1 MIVKIA
7 WRNLWRQ
14 TRRTL
19 LTVLTVAL
27 GLALLLISVGL
38 GDGAHRQMIDSAVR
52 LGSGHLIIQQA
63 GYLESSEVGQV
74 LSGPHLAEAE
84 EWVEKNR
91 TRFPIRQRLPR
102 VFASGLA
109 SSADGAAGVQIIGI
123 VPVLEQE
130 VSIFHEKI
138 VGGSFFKPEDSNS
151 AVVGEGIARKL
162 EVKLGEKVVLMAQAA
177 NSSEIQSQL
186 VRVSGILRT
195 GMDQYDQML
204 VLIPLKTAQEL
215 LQLGESVHQ
224 VAVFLDR
231 ADPAESLALLGKQ
244 DLPNLEILAWSEALL
259 ELRDFIRIDDGGNY
273 VFHIFLFILIAFT
286 VMNTLLMSVLE
297 RGREFALLDA
307 LGLTPSRRFAV
318 MFVEALFVAIFS
330 VAIGFVVGYSG
341 HLYLHAY
348 GLPLDIFYSGE
359 IPVAGVIMDPVMYS
373 ELSLKRIFGSLALIV
388 FLILVLSLVPALRA
402 ARTGN
407 VHLLGRQ

>member
-1 MIVKIA
+1 MIVRIA
-7 WRNLWRQ
+7 WRNLWRR

-74 LSGPHLAEAE
+74 LSGPQLAEVE

-109 SSADGAAGVQIIGI
+109 SSADGATGVRIIGI

-138 VGGSFFKPEDSNS
+138 VGGSFFEPEDSNS
-151 AVVGEGIARKL
+151 AVIGEGIARKL

-177 NSSEIQSQL
+177 NSPEIQSQL
-186 VRVSGILRT
+186 VRVSGIMRT

-204 VLIPLKTAQEL
+204 VLIPMKTAQEL
-215 LQLGESVHQ
+215 LHLGESVHQ

-231 ADPAESLALLGKQ
+231 ADSAESLALLGKQ
-244 DLPNLEILAWSEALL
+244 DLANLEILAWSEALP

-273 VFHIFLFILIAFT
+273 VFLIFLFILIAFT

-297 RGREFALLDA
+297 RSREFALLDA
-307 LGLTPSRRFAV
+307 LGLTPSRRFA
-318 MFVEALFVAIFS
+318 MIFVEALFVAIFS
-330 VAIGFVVGYSG
+330 VALGFVVGYSG
-341 HLYLHAY
+341 HLYLHVY
-348 GLPLDIFYSGE
+348 GLPMDIFYSGE
-359 IPVAGVIMDPVMYS
+359 ISVAGVTMDPVMYS
-373 ELSLKRIFGSLALIV
+373 ELSLKRILGSLALIV
-388 FLILVLSLVPALRA
+388 LLILVLSLVPALRA

>member
-1 MIVKIA
+1 MIVRIA
-7 WRNLWRQ
+7 WRNLWRR

-74 LSGPHLAEAE
+74 LSGPQLAEVE

-109 SSADGAAGVQIIGI
+109 SSADGATGVRIIGI

-138 VGGSFFKPEDSNS
+138 VGGSFLDPEDSNS
-151 AVVGEGIARKL
+151 AVIGEGIARKL

-177 NSSEIQSQL
+177 NSPEIQSQL
-186 VRVSGILRT
+186 VRVSGIMRT

-204 VLIPLKTAQEL
+204 VLIPMKTAQEL
-215 LQLGESVHQ
+215 LHLGESVHQ

-231 ADPAESLALLGKQ
+231 ADSAESLALLGKQ
-244 DLPNLEILAWSEALL
+244 DLANLEILAWSEALP

-273 VFHIFLFILIAFT
+273 VFLIFLFILIAFT

-297 RGREFALLDA
+297 RSREFALLDA
-307 LGLTPSRRFAV
+307 LGLTPSRRFA
-318 MFVEALFVAIFS
+318 MIFVEALFVAIFS
-330 VAIGFVVGYSG
+330 VALGFVVGYSG
-341 HLYLHAY
+341 HLYLHVY
-348 GLPLDIFYSGE
+348 GLPMDIFYSGE
-359 IPVAGVIMDPVMYS
+359 ISVAGVTMDPVMYS
-373 ELSLKRIFGSLALIV
+373 ELSLKRILGSLALIV
-388 FLILVLSLVPALRA
+388 LLILVLSLVPALRA

>member
-1 MIVKIA
+1 MIVRIA
-7 WRNLWRQ
+7 WRNLWRR

-74 LSGPHLAEAE
+74 LSGPQLAEVE

-109 SSADGAAGVQIIGI
+109 SSADGATGVRIIGI

-138 VGGSFFKPEDSNS
+138 VGGSFLDPEDSNS
-151 AVVGEGIARKL
+151 AVIGEGIARKL

-177 NSSEIQSQL
+177 NSPEIQSQL
-186 VRVSGILRT
+186 VRVSGIMRT
-195 GMDQYDQML
+195 GMDPVRSD
-204 VLIPLKTAQEL
+204 ACSDSHE
-215 LQLGESVHQ
+215 
-224 VAVFLDR
+224 
-231 ADPAESLALLGKQ
+231 
-244 DLPNLEILAWSEALL
+244 
-259 ELRDFIRIDDGGNY
+259 DGTG
-273 VFHIFLFILIAFT
+273 T
-286 VMNTLLMSVLE
+286 S
-297 RGREFALLDA
+297 
-307 LGLTPSRRFAV
+307 PSR
-318 MFVEALFVAIFS
+318 
-330 VAIGFVVGYSG
+330 
-341 HLYLHAY
+341 
-348 GLPLDIFYSGE
+348 
-359 IPVAGVIMDPVMYS
+359 
-373 ELSLKRIFGSLALIV
+373 
-388 FLILVLSLVPALRA
+388 
-402 ARTGN
+402 
-407 VHLLGRQ
+407 